1 MSNLDEK
8 LKNEIVETEEKPDI
22 SHLANRMFDENVI
35 FEEEKPL
42 GREYF
47 DAVHNGELKPNTDH
61 IVMTRSMYN
70 RSVIKIEE
78 NTKAEIK
85 EVIKYIP
92 IYVIGVGLLLFGVL
106 AFTTACGLIGLEP
119 TIRLAGGAW
128 AGAVVALPTISI
140 FLAGTVIKRVK
151 RAKSARE
158 KALQSLEQAKQE
170 CMMMGT
176 YDALK

>member
-1 MSNLDEK
+1 MDEN
-8 LKNEIVETEEKPDI
+8 LKNESVETEEKPDI
-22 SHLANRMFDENVI
+22 SHLANRLFDENVVY
-35 FEEEKPL
+35 EEEMPL

-47 DAVHNGELKPNTDH
+47 DAVHHGELKPNTDH

-70 RSVIKIEE
+70 KSVMKIEE
-78 NTKAEIK
+78 NAKAEIK
-85 EVIKYIP
+85 EAKKYIP
-92 IYVIGVGLLLFGVL
+92 IYVIGIGLILFGVL

-119 TIRLAGGAW
+119 TIRLAGGVW
-128 AGAVVALPTISI
+128 AGTVVALPTISI
-140 FLAGTVIKRVK
+140 FLAASTVKRIK

-158 KALQSLEQAKQE
+158 KALQRLEQTKQE

>member
-1 MSNLDEK
+1 MDEK
-8 LKNEIVETEEKPDI
+8 LRVDTFESTEEKEDI
-22 SHLANRMFDENVI
+22 SHLANRMFDQNVI

-47 DAVHNGELKPNTDH
+47 DAVHHGELKPNTDH

-70 RSVIKIEE
+70 RSLIKIEE
-78 NTKAEIK
+78 HTKAEIK
-85 EVIKYIP
+85 EATKYIP
-92 IYVIGVGLLLFGVL
+92 IYVIGVGLLVFGVL
-106 AFTTACGLIGLEP
+106 AFTTACGLIGVEP
-119 TIRLAGGAW
+119 TIRLGAGVW

-140 FLAGTVIKRVK
+140 FLAGTVVKKIK
-151 RAKSARE
+151 RAKRARE
-158 KALQSLEQAKQE
+158 NALQRLEQTKQE

>member
-1 MSNLDEK
+1 MGEK
-8 LKNEIVETEEKPDI
+8 LKADIIVTSKETTDI
-22 SHLANRMFDENVI
+22 SHFANRMFDENVV

-47 DAVHNGELKPNTDH
+47 DAVHHGELKPNTDH

-70 RSVIKIEE
+70 KSVMKIEE

-85 EVIKYIP
+85 EAKKYIP
-92 IYVIGVGLLLFGVL
+92 IYVIGIGLILFGVL
-106 AFTTACGLIGLEP
+106 SFTTACGLIGLEP
-119 TIRLAGGAW
+119 TIRLAGGVW
-128 AGAVVALPTISI
+128 AGTVVALPTISI
-140 FLAGTVIKRVK
+140 FLAASTVNKIK
-151 RAKSARE
+151 RAKKARE
-158 KALQSLEQAKQE
+158 NALKRLEQTKQE

>member
-1 MSNLDEK
+1 MDEK
-8 LKNEIVETEEKPDI
+8 LRVDTLESTEEKEDI
-22 SHLANRMFDENVI
+22 SHLANRMFDQNVI
-35 FEEEKPL
+35 FEEEKPI

-47 DAVHNGELKPNTDH
+47 DAVHHGQLKPNTDQ

-70 RSVIKIEE
+70 KSVIKIEE

-85 EVIKYIP
+85 EAKKLVP
-92 IYVIGVGLLLFGVL
+92 IYVIVIGLILFGVL
-106 AFTTACGLIGLEP
+106 AFTTACGLTGLEP
-119 TIRLAGGAW
+119 LLRLAGGVW

-140 FLAGTVIKRVK
+140 FLATSTVKKIKNAK
-151 RAKSARE
+151 RARE
-158 KALQSLEQAKQE
+158 KALQRLEQSKQE